1 MAHHVADIG
10 RHPLVPAI
18 LEIPIVLENV
28 ADDFLLVGQ
37 DAQQIDHE
45 HGVPD
50 PLAVV
55 VRPARADPGVLQGF
69 GRRLEFF
76 QNAFVKD
83 TLRQCE
89 NLRVVRFTKLPDV
102 HGFEFSSVTLILQ

>member
-1 MAHHVADIG
+1 
-10 RHPLVPAI
+10 
-18 LEIPIVLENV
+18 
-28 ADDFLLVGQ
+28 
-37 DAQQIDHE
+37 
-45 HGVPD
+45 
-50 PLAVV
+50 
-55 VRPARADPGVLQGF
+55 VLQGF

-76 QNAFVKD
+76 QNAFVKN